1 MDEEKFGYTGRWAFV
16 DLTRGTVTIRP
27 SDPEVERDYLGGR
40 GVGAFLVAEQV
51 KRCGGPVQPLGP
63 ENRIVIGGAPLHDTK
78 VHTAGRGS
86 ASFLSPMTCSREP
99 LEAGLPPVHGLM
111 THTSVG
117 GAFATRL
124 KRAGFDQIII
134 DGRSP
139 RPVRLVIRGT
149 DLRIVDA
156 EEECFEAR
164 DGVTTVARASRMEA
178 LLKKLGGAESD
189 SVYLGPAGWSQVPWA
204 CLTTDGDRNF
214 GRGGLGAVF
223 ASKNLLAITV
233 SGESPWG
240 WRNPALFTARLGEL
254 EKKIQEIVGDPG
266 STAHFRPIVGTTYW
280 LDRAQQGGYLGKAGG
295 YLPWHNYDEGN
306 VPPEAYAKVS
316 TGAFLEVSAQH
327 KVCAG
332 CREIFCSRLVRTR
345 AGGLLPRP
353 EFETAALFIDCG
365 ITDREDVVQLNHLC
379 NELGVDTMT
388 MAAMVSAAMDL
399 DERGILRKLG
409 MALPFGDMRA
419 TAAFLAEVAHGS
431 TPMGKLFGRET
442 DAVAS
447 ALLAQA
453 GTACGEDVLWCLT
466 TAYAGLGYAG
476 IEPKAFPSMFACYAT
491 SSRGRGDHTYAWT
504 VQAEEAG
511 LTGAGN
517 IAAVVANSQW
527 GKAVVDSLGICDF
540 FPGDF
545 AGDVFLDL
553 YYAVTGHSLSAE
565 ALIDR
570 GKRIFSLERE
580 VNGRQGRSR
589 AYDAYI
595 PPKFLTPLRC
605 GPLQGRRT
613 DPSYHNRILDAY
625 YQLQG
630 WTKDGEVQEAG
641 ARALA

>member
-1 MDEEKFGYTGRWAFV
+1 
-16 DLTRGTVTIRP
+16 
-27 SDPEVERDYLGGR
+27 
-40 GVGAFLVAEQV
+40 
-51 KRCGGPVQPLGP
+51 
-63 ENRIVIGGAPLHDTK
+63 
-78 VHTAGRGS
+78 
-86 ASFLSPMTCSREP
+86 
-99 LEAGLPPVHGLM
+99 
-111 THTSVG
+111 
-117 GAFATRL
+117 
-124 KRAGFDQIII
+124 
-134 DGRSP
+134 
-139 RPVRLVIRGT
+139 
-149 DLRIVDA
+149 
-156 EEECFEAR
+156 
-164 DGVTTVARASRMEA
+164 
-178 LLKKLGGAESD
+178 
-189 SVYLGPAGWSQVPWA
+189 
-204 CLTTDGDRNF
+204 
-214 GRGGLGAVF
+214 
-223 ASKNLLAITV
+223 
-233 SGESPWG
+233 
-240 WRNPALFTARLGEL
+240 
-254 EKKIQEIVGDPG
+254 
-266 STAHFRPIVGTTYW
+266 
-280 LDRAQQGGYLGKAGG
+280 
-295 YLPWHNYDEGN
+295 
-306 VPPEAYAKVS
+306 
-316 TGAFLEVSAQH
+316 
-327 KVCAG
+327 
-332 CREIFCSRLVRTR
+332 
-345 AGGLLPRP
+345 
-353 EFETAALFIDCG
+353 
-365 ITDREDVVQLNHLC
+365 
-379 NELGVDTMT
+379 
-388 MAAMVSAAMDL
+388 
-399 DERGILRKLG
+399 
-409 MALPFGDMRA
+409 
-419 TAAFLAEVAHGS
+419 
-431 TPMGKLFGRET
+431 MGKLFGRET